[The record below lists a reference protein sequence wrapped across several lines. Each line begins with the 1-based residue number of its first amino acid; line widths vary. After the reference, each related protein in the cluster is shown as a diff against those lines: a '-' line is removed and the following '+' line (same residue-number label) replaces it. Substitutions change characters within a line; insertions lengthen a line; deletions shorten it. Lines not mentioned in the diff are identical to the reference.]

1 MPSLF
6 CIDITKRCRIIS
18 CVIHGSYEWDDAK
31 AAANF
36 AKHGLAFE
44 VAVLA
49 FADPQA
55 LRIPDRRRDYG
66 EDRFNLFGRIP
77 LDGVAVIIVVCYV
90 ARHRIRL
97 ISARFANRREIARLP
112 VE

>member
-1 MPSLF
+1 MPFIF
-6 CIDITKRCRIIS
+6 CIAVTKGCRILS
-18 CVIHGSYEWDDAK
+18 GVIRGSYEWDDAK

-36 AKHGLAFE
+36 AKDGLAFE

-97 ISARFANRREIARLP
+97 ISARFANRREIDRLP